1 MIGFLLLLTA
11 TVIAIFLPIW
21 EARALLIAMCKH
33 VVTWTPVSEPLK
45 YDGTEFSYQ
54 PELVDGKLPN
64 GRLPLDRKPSK
75 PMTNAY
81 VDVDDTAHGAT
92 AVASFK
98 EEETY

>member
-1 MIGFLLLLTA
+1 MVIGFLLLLTA
-11 TVIAIFLPIW
+11 TVIAICLPIW

-33 VVTWTPVSEPLK
+33 FVTWTPVSEPLK
-45 YDGTEFSYQ
+45 YDGTELSHQ

-75 PMTNAY
+75 PNAY
-81 VDVDDTAHGAT
+81 VDADDTAHGAN
-92 AVASFK
+92 AVAAFK